1 MLYAKGIMAPENIC
15 MIVGACAVLDKIAV
29 QLHKPMEDD
38 KVEELTDVDPYHG
51 PQKGLNLG
59 PYLSNNLVEIFNIYA
74 VLTFCDPFFT

>member
-15 MIVGACAVLDKIAV
+15 LIVGACAVLDKIAV

-51 PQKGLNLG
+51 PQQGLSIWDHICQTIWLK
-59 PYLSNNLVEIFNIYA
+59 F
-74 VLTFCDPFFT
+74 LTFMLS